1 MIFSEVLPSG
11 FPDVPSIHTIASKS
25 QPVVCQ
31 SLELFARE
39 VLPEFDAREEAR
51 AQRPQEELAPVIE
64 QAIMRKEKVAPL
76 AEDKIPSYVALGRQV
91 ANGPQL
97 TPEQEAA
104 RRRML
109 ASAQVPLENQRRN
122 RLRLA
127 ALFSTCCA
135 VASICQRL
143 DVDWNYQLAGSL
155 LRPRRTNVCRQSG

>member
-1 MIFSEVLPSG
+1 MTIFSEVLPSG
-11 FPDVPSIHTIASKS
+11 FPDVPRSMPLLANPSLLSASRLNFSRAKS
-25 QPVVCQ
+25 CP
-31 SLELFARE
+31 SSMR
-39 VLPEFDAREEAR
+39 REEAR
-51 AQRPQEELAPVIE
+51 AQRTQEGLAPVIE

-76 AEDKIPSYVALGRQV
+76 AEDRFRAVSRSAASGERT
-91 ANGPQL
+91 AAHAG
-97 TPEQEAA
+97 QEAA

-109 ASAQVPLENQRRN
+109 AAAQVPLENQLRN

-155 LRPRRTNVCRQSG
+155 LRPRKTNVCRQSG